1 MPVLYTI
8 LGIAISICLIYIIGI
23 INFKDNVK
31 KKIITIFSVIYNG
44 FFGYIDTYF
53 FLLVYGYFA
62 NMSKGSGY
70 AVPES
75 EAGFNAMLG
84 IVTILIYL
92 ILLLPINFYMKKKSK
107 FNYKIY
113 SIINIIATLIGFIIF
128 WIFLDK
134 SQKLF

>member
-1 MPVLYTI
+1 MPILYTI
-8 LGIAISICLIYIIGI
+8 LGIVISICLIYIIGI

-31 KKIITIFSVIYNG
+31 KKIITIFSVIYNV

-62 NMSKGSGY
+62 NMPKGSGY